1 MPATVGTDT
10 VTSIARRYI
19 MPQIIEAVY
28 ESNALWFRL
37 SKANKKQVQG
47 GYHIE
52 LPVQYGRPQ
61 QTQAYVGYDVLN
73 VAPFD
78 VIRNAKWDWKQYATT
93 VAIDGL
99 TLIKVD
105 SPEAIANLITT
116 QFDLAKRDF
125 VNSLGA
131 DLYAGSSLDPKKME
145 GLRDAVVASGNPGY
159 GGLDSTATYWRARL
173 DNLTALGSV
182 TPTVMNNMFSALTI
196 GREHPTL
203 IVGRRAFYNRF
214 WEMIYGTGGG
224 SAAYP
229 IQIPATGSDEI
240 LAQAGFTNLLFN
252 NVPVVQDEQV
262 DASTA
267 GSNGRAYFLN
277 ENWWNI
283 VVSPRADMAVEDFQT
298 PINQDAMVS
307 KILWAGNTICS
318 NPRLQGAFT
327 AL

>member
-1 MPATVGTDT
+1 MPSTIGTDT

-28 ESNALWFRL
+28 DSNALWFRL
-37 SKANKKQVQG
+37 NKAAKKQVQG
-47 GYHIE
+47 GYQIE
-52 LPVQYGRPQ
+52 LPVQYGKPQ
-61 QTQAYVGYDVLN
+61 QTQAYTGYDVIN

-78 VIRNAKWDWKQYATT
+78 VIKNAKWDWKQYATT

-105 SPEAIANLITT
+105 SPESIANLITT

-131 DLYAGSSLDPKKME
+131 DLYAGSSTDAKKME
-145 GLRDAVVASGNPGY
+145 GLRDGIKDSGSY
-159 GGLDSTATYWRARL
+159 GGLNSASTFWKSKIDSS
-173 DNLTALGSV
+173 TALGSV
-182 TPTVMNNMFSALTI
+182 TPKLMNDVFSALTI

-203 IVGRRAFYNRF
+203 IVGRRAFYNKF
-214 WEMIYGTGGG
+214 WELIYGTAGPT
-224 SAAYP
+224 AAYP
-229 IQIPATGSDEI
+229 IAVPATGSDEI

-252 NVPVVQDEQV
+252 NVPIVQDEQV
-262 DASTA
+262 DAGS

-298 PINQDAMVS
+298 PINQDAMVA
-307 KILWAGNTICS
+307 KVLWAGNTICS

>member
-1 MPATVGTDT
+1 MPSTIGTDT

-28 ESNALWFRL
+28 DSNALWFRL
-37 SKANKKQVQG
+37 NKAAKKQVQG
-47 GYHIE
+47 GYQIE
-52 LPVQYGRPQ
+52 LPVQYGKPQ
-61 QTQAYVGYDVLN
+61 QTQAYTGYDVIN

-78 VIRNAKWDWKQYATT
+78 VIKNAKWDWKQYATT

-105 SPEAIANLITT
+105 SPESIANLITT

-131 DLYAGSSLDPKKME
+131 DLYAGSSTDVKKME
-145 GLRDAVVASGNPGY
+145 GMRDAVKDSGNY
-159 GGLDSTATYWRARL
+159 GGLNSASTFWKSKIDST
-173 DNLTALGSV
+173 TALSSV
-182 TPTVMNNMFSALTI
+182 TPKLMNDVFSALTI

-203 IVGRRAFYNRF
+203 IVGRRAFYNKF
-214 WEMIYGTGGG
+214 WELIYGTSGPT
-224 SAAYP
+224 AAYP
-229 IQIPATGSDEI
+229 IAVPATGSDEI

-252 NVPVVQDEQV
+252 NVPIVQDEQV
-262 DASTA
+262 DAGS
-267 GSNGRAYFLN
+267 GSNGRVYFLN

-298 PINQDAMVS
+298 PINQDAMVA
-307 KILWAGNTICS
+307 KVLWAGNTICS